1 MLSNAQIGFIRSLQR
16 KKFRSRHGL
25 FVVEGIKSVRE
36 FAASRYR
43 IHGLYATADA
53 LAKLGNLPQKIKP
66 IAVSESEIRKIS
78 ALEAPQ
84 GVLALVRLPD
94 PGAIDWD
101 SLRTGHCLVLDD
113 VRDPGNL
120 GTIVRTAAWFGLR
133 HIVCSIGTVDAYN
146 PKAVQASMGSLAAMD
161 LRYTDLLPFLDAC
174 RMPVYGALLEGTSI
188 YETDFGPAGLIVLGN
203 EGNGI
208 RAEITERID
217 RAVTIPRF
225 AETAESLN
233 VAIAAAVFCSEIGRR
248 RI

>member
-1 MLSNAQIGFIRSLQR
+1 MLSNVQIGFITSLQR
-16 KKFRSRHGL
+16 KKFRNRHGL

-43 IHGLYATADA
+43 VHSLYATADGW
-53 LAKLGNLPQKIKP
+53 AKLGNLPQKIKP
-66 IAVSESEIRKIS
+66 VVVSDSEIRKIS

-84 GVLALVRLPD
+84 GVLALVRLPE
-94 PGAIDWD
+94 PEAIDWD
-101 SLRTGHCLVLDD
+101 SVRSGHCLVLDD

-120 GTIVRTAAWFGLR
+120 GTIVRTAAWFGIR

-161 LRYTDLLPFLDAC
+161 LRYTDLPSFLDAC

-188 YETDFGPAGLIVLGN
+188 YETDFGRTGLIVLGN
-203 EGNGI
+203 EGCGI
-208 RAEITERID
+208 RPEIAERID
-217 RAVTIPRF
+217 HAVTIPRF

-233 VAIAAAVFCSEIGRR
+233 VAVAAAVFCSEIGRR
-248 RI
+248 GI